1 MCCNCH
7 FSGIRMF
14 AEDEMLRQTIDN
26 FIQNNIK
33 AVTESKKFYGLPQ
46 IPVEIT
52 GTLLEKDIFKLL
64 LGNGNFTIL
73 LETSQH
79 VNIRV
84 ILFSIEELSKQL

>member
-1 MCCNCH
+1 
-7 FSGIRMF
+7 MF
-14 AEDEMLRQTIDN
+14 AEDEVLRQTIDN

-52 GTLLEKDIFKLL
+52 GTLLEKDKFKLL
-64 LGNGNFTIL
+64 LANLGNGNFTML

>member
-1 MCCNCH
+1 
-7 FSGIRMF
+7 MF
-14 AEDEMLRQTIDN
+14 AEDEVLRQTIDN

-52 GTLLEKDIFKLL
+52 GTLLEKDKFKLL
-64 LGNGNFTIL
+64 LGNGNFTML
-73 LETSQH
+73 LESSQH

-84 ILFSIEELSKQL
+84 ILFSIEDLSKQLI